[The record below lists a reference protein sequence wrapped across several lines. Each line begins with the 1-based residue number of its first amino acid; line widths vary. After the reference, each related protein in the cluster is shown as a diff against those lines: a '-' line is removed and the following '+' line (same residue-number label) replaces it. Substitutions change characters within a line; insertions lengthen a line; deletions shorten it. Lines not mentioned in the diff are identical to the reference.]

1 MLPYEMFC
9 LIIAQRMKGLLQNPF
24 GCLLQVFVIKT
35 SCNIMGILTTQEV
48 TSFSLREYR
57 TAHINFFLPHF
68 ITYTSKEFYFPNN
81 THYFQRYISKRKQSF
96 ISLKPKNFH
105 KFHLQEW
112 KWNILERQLAE
123 MWGTSFII
131 TLQQFSCAST

>member
-1 MLPYEMFC
+1 MFC

-57 TAHINFFLPHF
+57 TARINFFFTPFYNLHIKGILF
-68 ITYTSKEFYFPNN
+68 SQQHSLFSKVYFE
-81 THYFQRYISKRKQSF
+81 KQ
-96 ISLKPKNFH
+96 
-105 KFHLQEW
+105 
-112 KWNILERQLAE
+112 
-123 MWGTSFII
+123 TII
-131 TLQQFSCAST
+131 YQFKA